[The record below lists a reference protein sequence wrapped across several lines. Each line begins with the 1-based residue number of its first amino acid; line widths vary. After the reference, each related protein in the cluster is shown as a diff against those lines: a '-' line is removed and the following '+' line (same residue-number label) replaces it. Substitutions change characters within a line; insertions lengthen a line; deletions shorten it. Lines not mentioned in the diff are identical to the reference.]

1 MGGLLSGPA
10 MPSPSQVAPETVAAQ
25 QRQEARLA
33 EEERRQKAQLA
44 SQRRVRQTG
53 GQRMLLSSER
63 DDARLGIQT
72 TLGSGSA

>member
-1 MGGLLSGPA
+1 MSGLLKGPK
-10 MPSPSQVAPETVAAQ
+10 MPTPAQVAPETTAAQ
-25 QRQEARLA
+25 ARQEARLA
-33 EEERRQKAQLA
+33 EEERSQKAQLA